1 MVGSSTSTT
10 GRTAAEVGR
19 IEHEHEHEHEH
30 EENRLA
36 ATSDD
41 AAPGEHRDSG
51 NFVA

>member
-19 IEHEHEHEHEH
+19 IEHEH